1 MMKIQDRSCILLQMD
16 ENIRPTPKDEDSNR
30 CLTIT
35 ACLMEAACCICMS
48 VPLSSKTVY
57 N

>member
-35 ACLMEAACCICMS
+35 ACLMEAALLHLHVCTA
-48 VPLSSKTVY
+48 VQ
-57 N
+57 